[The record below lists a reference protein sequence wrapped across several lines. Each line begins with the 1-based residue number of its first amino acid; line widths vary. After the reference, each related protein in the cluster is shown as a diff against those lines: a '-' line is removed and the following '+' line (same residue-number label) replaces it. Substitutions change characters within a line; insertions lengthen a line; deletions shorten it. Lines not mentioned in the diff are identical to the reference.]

1 MAKSFGLSQLV
12 NSLFLSATG
21 TPRRSTGE
29 KSSRRTS
36 VTITRLPVFF
46 STLSA
51 SCLTPSDFP
60 TPGGPT
66 KHRIGPRR
74 AFSPSLS
81 CFMRQTA
88 RYSITRSLTCF
99 MP

>member
-36 VTITRLPVFF
+36 VTITRLPVSF
-46 STLSA
+46 SILSA

-60 TPGGPT
+60 TPGGPQR
-66 KHRIGPRR
+66 KGVGMALREIP
-74 AFSPSLS
+74 ALS
-81 CFMRQTA
+81 A
-88 RYSITRSLTCF
+88 AV
-99 MP
+99 